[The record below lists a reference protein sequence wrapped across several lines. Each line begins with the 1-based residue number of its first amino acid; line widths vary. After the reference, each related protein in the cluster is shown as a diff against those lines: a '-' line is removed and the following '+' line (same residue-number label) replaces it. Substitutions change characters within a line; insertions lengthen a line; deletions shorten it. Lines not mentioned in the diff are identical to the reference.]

1 MEPSIFLVVLF
12 ALTANAQ
19 FSAMDRTQQ
28 ELNLMD
34 WSAGF
39 RMAYCQHANIHEL
52 IEPFKD
58 AMVRMTNRFL
68 QERHRLPAG
77 ATASFHLPTTADF
90 NRPFRVTFTK
100 YHVVLLDG
108 FPKRMERSVSFRF
121 FIALPHDAKPLNKK
135 MEKPFLPIAI
145 LTEILRTQSAELTN
159 RLGWQLISR
168 DRYPRFDQ
176 VTTFMNRALIPIG
189 IGAGLFMLF
198 LAYWQSTIISG
209 SSIYSSEG
217 WMVSGSTGG
226 KNAALRRTMEI
237 IAEQEYRF
245 HHMEKHR
252 KSGEEIFVYTAVPR
266 DGQIPPNQQK
276 KIELTAAQLPRT
288 HPNVSKQSSSAAEDE
303 EDYGSEA
310 HDTVPEIVIMH
321 ARDSSR
327 DTMDSDGRGGRRTSG
342 AGHRRQS
349 RRFSAFDTLKNKS
362 RGGFFSGGRGSQP
375 ERHKKWRTGM
385 NIMLNQFSKDGKL

>member
-1 MEPSIFLVVLF
+1 
-12 ALTANAQ
+12 
-19 FSAMDRTQQ
+19 MDRTQQ

-58 AMVRMTNRFL
+58 AMVRMTNRFCKN
-68 QERHRLPAG
+68 
-77 ATASFHLPTTADF
+77 ATACRLE
-90 NRPFRVTFTK
+90 RPVTFTK

-121 FIALPHDAKPLNKK
+121 FIVLPHDAKPLNKK

-375 ERHKKWRTGM
+375 ERHKKWRTG
-385 NIMLNQFSKDGKL
+385 NIMLTGAPLFFLWFQFQFSKDGKL